1 MHVVIDLGDKHTYL
15 ACWERGKP
23 LEDACIKVK
32 LPGVA
37 AFKATFGKLS
47 WERENL
53 REYFSYLYREYLM
66 PSRVV
71 IESASLAIPCIFD
84 LNGRR
89 ILLDILEEIF
99 GLYEASIVPHP
110 LALINGIQMRTSP
123 LPGDILVIEGQES
136 HYNFAFMSI
145 IETVGLTLEKQC
157 SGEIADILTEAE
169 RTGYHS
175 TEGWRLDHLVLAEIH
190 ANDPAMDGFIA
201 ALPPDLNVIYGHDLE
216 FTAAE
221 GLAVGCND
229 KTTIGIPPFNIIY
242 PYEFYMQINSS
253 TSLEKIPFDT
263 ANLELD
269 CSGRYRMISLTHAS
283 INNLTAEDNRVFFRI
298 YEIGTADGQH
308 VPEHS
313 GLPLPVLEINSP
325 QDDLPPHFELG
336 LNMAAATI
344 QLDLI
349 PESVEET
356 TNTPEVLGKRLRA
369 NQQKLYQILSR
380 NKQNEVMSRDWN
392 KSLLAPSEDTP
403 ALADQID
410 QTLFHLYG
418 LLQLWQSK

>member
-1 MHVVIDLGDKHTYL
+1 MHVVIDLGEMHTYL

-37 AFKATFGKLS
+37 AFKSTFGKLS

-66 PSRVV
+66 PSRIL

-89 ILLDILEEIF
+89 ILLDILEEIL

-123 LPGDILVIEGQES
+123 LSGDVLVIEGQES

-145 IETVGLTLEKQC
+145 IETIGITLEKQC
-157 SGEIADILTEAE
+157 SGEIADMLTEAE
-169 RTGYHS
+169 RNGYHS
-175 TEGWRLDHLVLAEIH
+175 TEGWRLDHLVLAGNY
-190 ANDPAMDGFIA
+190 AQVPAMDGFIA
-201 ALPPDLNVIYGHDLE
+201 SLPPDLNVIYGRDLE

-221 GLAVGCND
+221 GLTAGCND
-229 KTTIGIPPFNIIY
+229 KTTSAMPPFNIIY

-253 TSLEKIPFDT
+253 ISLEKIPFDT

-269 CSGRYRMISLTHAS
+269 CSGRYRMISLTHDS
-283 INNLTAEDNRVFFRI
+283 IDNLTAEDNSVFFRI
-298 YEIGTADGQH
+298 YEIRTAEGPHMQE
-308 VPEHS
+308 PLQ
-313 GLPLPVLEINSP
+313 LPLPVLEINSP
-325 QDDLPPHFELG
+325 QDDLPPHFELR
-336 LNMAAATI
+336 LNMATATI

-349 PESVEET
+349 PESLGEA
-356 TNTPEVLGKRLRA
+356 TNTPEVLGKRLQA

-380 NKQNEVMSRDWN
+380 NKQNEVMLRDWN
-392 KSLLAPSEDTP
+392 KSLLPPRESAS
-403 ALADQID
+403 ALSDQID

-418 LLQLWQSK
+418 LLQLWHSK

>member
-1 MHVVIDLGDKHTYL
+1 MHVVIDLGEMHTYL

-53 REYFSYLYREYLM
+53 REYFSYIYREYLM
-66 PSRVV
+66 PSRII
-71 IESASLAIPCIFD
+71 IESAGLAIPRIFD

-99 GLYEASIVPHP
+99 GLYEATIVPHP
-110 LALINGIQMRTSP
+110 LAQINGIQMRTAP
-123 LPGDILVIEGQES
+123 LSGDVLVIEEQES

-157 SGEIADILTEAE
+157 SGEIADMMTEAE
-169 RTGYHS
+169 RHGYHS

-190 ANDPAMDGFIA
+190 ANDPAMDAFITS
-201 ALPPDLNVIYGHDLE
+201 LPPDLNVIYGHDLE

-221 GLAVGCND
+221 GLTAGYHD
-229 KTTIGIPPFNIIY
+229 KTTTAIPPFNIIY
-242 PYEFYMQINSS
+242 PYAFYLQINSS
-253 TSLEKIPFDT
+253 TRLERIPFDT

-269 CSGRYRMISLTHAS
+269 CGSSYRMFSLNNVG
-283 INNLTAEDNRVFFRI
+283 IDNLTAGENRVCFRI
-298 YEIGTADGQH
+298 YEMETDEGLL
-308 VPEHS
+308 VPES
-313 GLPLPVLEINSP
+313 LQLPLPILEINSP

-349 PESVEET
+349 PESLDET
-356 TNTPEVLGKRLRA
+356 INAPEVLGKRLRA
-369 NQQKLYQILSR
+369 NQQKLYQVLRR
-380 NKQNEVMSRDWN
+380 NKPNEVLLKDWS

-403 ALADQID
+403 ALSAQID

-418 LLQLWQSK
+418 LLQLWHRK